1 MSAEYKNK
9 IFLMTAIAICFIGIS
24 GLSFFWLNEYRQA
37 SYEDISKFCQI
48 MILNYPE
55 TETSIL
61 SSLKEYHTTIDTEQY
76 DSDFLAEYGYEKKD
90 FDNEISKK
98 FVIFTLMVFM
108 SISAGIF
115 FCTHSLSRRHKTRIA
130 ELTNYLE
137 EINIGELEKI
147 IQTQE
152 DEFSHLEDEIYKTV
166 TTLRQMK
173 EFAESAKQNF
183 AENLTNI
190 AHQLKT
196 KITALSLSVQLY
208 KKSQQTEYII
218 QIESLLERLNWLE
231 ENLLTISKID
241 AGVLRLGCSK
251 VDMFT
256 ALTLAADNLEELFT
270 QNNVSIEIPNQGCV
284 EIDGDLEWTMEA
296 LMNLIKNC
304 MEHSPCNGTV
314 HCQYSSNPIY
324 AEIRIWDEG
333 QGFEK
338 EDIPHLFDRF
348 YRGKRASQSGLGIG
362 LSIARSIF
370 ELQNGNV
377 TAKNLPNGGAC
388 FEIRVYSH

>member
-1 MSAEYKNK
+1 MTV
-9 IFLMTAIAICFIGIS
+9 IFLQNM
-24 GLSFFWLNEYRQA
+24 
-37 SYEDISKFCQI
+37 DMK
-48 MILNYPE
+48 
-55 TETSIL
+55 
-61 SSLKEYHTTIDTEQY
+61 
-76 DSDFLAEYGYEKKD
+76 KKD

-196 KITALSLSVQLY
+196 KITALSLSVQFYTL
-208 KKSQQTEYII
+208 KS
-218 QIESLLERLNWLE
+218 R
-231 ENLLTISKID
+231 
-241 AGVLRLGCSK
+241 
-251 VDMFT
+251 
-256 ALTLAADNLEELFT
+256 
-270 QNNVSIEIPNQGCV
+270 
-284 EIDGDLEWTMEA
+284 
-296 LMNLIKNC
+296 KNY
-304 MEHSPCNGTV
+304 T
-314 HCQYSSNPIY
+314 
-324 AEIRIWDEG
+324 
-333 QGFEK
+333 
-338 EDIPHLFDRF
+338 
-348 YRGKRASQSGLGIG
+348 
-362 LSIARSIF
+362 
-370 ELQNGNV
+370 
-377 TAKNLPNGGAC
+377 
-388 FEIRVYSH
+388 

>member
-24 GLSFFWLNEYRQA
+24 GLSLFWLNEYRQA

-76 DSDFLAEYGYEKKD
+76 DSDFLAKYGYEKKD

-173 EFAESAKQNF
+173 EFA
-183 AENLTNI
+183 
-190 AHQLKT
+190 
-196 KITALSLSVQLY
+196 
-208 KKSQQTEYII
+208 
-218 QIESLLERLNWLE
+218 
-231 ENLLTISKID
+231 
-241 AGVLRLGCSK
+241 
-251 VDMFT
+251 
-256 ALTLAADNLEELFT
+256 
-270 QNNVSIEIPNQGCV
+270 
-284 EIDGDLEWTMEA
+284 
-296 LMNLIKNC
+296 
-304 MEHSPCNGTV
+304 
-314 HCQYSSNPIY
+314 
-324 AEIRIWDEG
+324 
-333 QGFEK
+333 
-338 EDIPHLFDRF
+338 
-348 YRGKRASQSGLGIG
+348 
-362 LSIARSIF
+362 
-370 ELQNGNV
+370 
-377 TAKNLPNGGAC
+377 
-388 FEIRVYSH
+388 